1 MGRFFYPLQYIPTSS
16 GEKKTLPLRS
26 HSGKSERGF
35 VTVNLEIDEEV
46 CTYLA
51 ISMTYIYS
59 TSLSLSFS
67 PSLQSCLSDFAVL
80 TCAMVNVSAKESGG
94 YVRRWNGRLT
104 PMAEKI
110 LEEYAALNDIDELYT
125 ACM

>member
-1 MGRFFYPLQYIPTSS
+1 MKRCIHIWLFPRRAYIVHLSLS
-16 GEKKTLPLRS
+16 L
-26 HSGKSERGF
+26 
-35 VTVNLEIDEEV
+35 
-46 CTYLA
+46 
-51 ISMTYIYS
+51 
-59 TSLSLSFS
+59 SLSLSFSLSLS
-67 PSLQSCLSDFAVL
+67 PSLQSCLLDFAVL

-94 YVRRWNGRLT
+94 YVRRWNGQLT